1 LARARRC
8 AWLEEKEEGPARP
21 VFARRQ
27 TVAFQ
32 CPKSIITAQ
41 SLRLMEQFIYWKR
54 GGGDLWSVDAKS
66 ADAILVLQ
74 EESEKENKNE
84 EK

>member
-1 LARARRC
+1 
-8 AWLEEKEEGPARP
+8 
-21 VFARRQ
+21 
-27 TVAFQ
+27 
-32 CPKSIITAQ
+32 
-41 SLRLMEQFIYWKR
+41 MEQFIYWKR